1 MRPTPDAPAKLLLLR
16 YEYVEGILER
26 RAPHR
31 AAHLEH
37 VASWTES
44 GELVLAGAV
53 GDPPSGAVFLF
64 EADAADV
71 EQFVAEDPYGAAG
84 LVTAYSVEPMTA
96 VGGRADLGPRR
107 RPADDR
113 S

>member
-1 MRPTPDAPAKLLLLR
+1 MARATPQSPANLLLLR

-31 AAHLEH
+31 DAHLAH
-37 VASWTES
+37 VGSWTDA

-53 GDPPSGAVFLF
+53 GSPPSGALFLF
-64 EADAADV
+64 EAEPVDV
-71 EQFVAEDPYGAAG
+71 EQFVAEDPYVAAG
-84 LVTAYSVEPMTA
+84 LVAAHGVEPLTA
-96 VGGRADLGPRR
+96 VGGSADLGPG
-107 RPADDR
+107 PGTR